1 MILYKDAKANKLDM
15 VRVTYKDKEFSFM
28 DSPAIVVAHVAY
40 YWLGVGRG
48 DSGRRAMYFG
58 NVSEPIVIDN
68 LQRASTA
75 PLCLAHELRVK
86 DNDVLRVGQK
96 Q

>member
-1 MILYKDAKANKLDM
+1 MIFNKHAKANNLDT

-28 DSPAIVVAHVAY
+28 DSPAIVVAHVSY
-40 YWLGVGRG
+40 YWLGVSRG

-58 NVSEPIVIDN
+58 NVSEPVVIHN

-75 PLCLAHELRVK
+75 PLCLAHELGVK
-86 DNDVLRVGQK
+86 DNDVFGVGQK